1 MEDDAEGPSRTKK
14 AAVVVVPCFVLG
26 IGNVVLILQWGLNPL
41 WGVLLFPPVVFVSAI
56 GWIAISGGIVDRG
69 SEA

>member
-1 MEDDAEGPSRTKK
+1 MEDDAEGLSRKKK
-14 AAVVVVPCFVLG
+14 AVVVVVPCFVLG

-41 WGVLLFPPVVFVSAI
+41 WGVLLFPPVVFVSVI

-69 SEA
+69 PEA